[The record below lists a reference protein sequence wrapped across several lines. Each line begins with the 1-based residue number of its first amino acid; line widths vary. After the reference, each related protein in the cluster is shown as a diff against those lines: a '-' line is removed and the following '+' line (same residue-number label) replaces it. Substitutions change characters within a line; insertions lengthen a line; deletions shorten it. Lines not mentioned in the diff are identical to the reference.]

1 MLDGKYVTTLC
12 KARIQYQV
20 CNERI
25 STFKQKTFH
34 FHTNKIFYFACN
46 IYCFME
52 YNYYSGI
59 FSSVIKTFLEEVIRM
74 DIEKFGEELKKLGK
88 RVEKIKN
95 NINTEEATKTSLV
108 MPFFQILGYDIFD
121 PMEFVPE
128 FTADVGI
135 KKGEKVDYAIMLNN
149 QPVILIESKSINEQL
164 TKHDSQLF
172 RYFGTTTSKFGI
184 LTNGEEYKFFTDLEE
199 QNKMDITPFL
209 IVNVSNIKDSQIPEI
224 SKFHKDNFD
233 IENIISTA
241 SELKYL
247 NNLKIFLND
256 QMNTPSEEFTKYLV
270 GEIYGGVKTK
280 NTLDK
285 FKPIIKKGLSQ
296 FINERVNEK
305 LSAALNTS
313 AITKEEITEPIPPE
327 SEIITTAEEIET
339 FTIVK
344 IILKDTITID
354 RLYYRDNKSY
364 FNILLDD
371 NIRKWIMRVFVYDNK
386 IKMVLNDS
394 FKTSYEISNPVEI
407 TAHSNEIISV
417 VETLTR

>member
-1 MLDGKYVTTLC
+1 
-12 KARIQYQV
+12 
-20 CNERI
+20 
-25 STFKQKTFH
+25 
-34 FHTNKIFYFACN
+34 
-46 IYCFME
+46 
-52 YNYYSGI
+52 
-59 FSSVIKTFLEEVIRM
+59 M

-121 PMEFVPE
+121 PTEFVPE

-135 KKGEKVDYAIMLNN
+135 KKGEKVDYAIMLNS
-149 QPVILIESKSINEQL
+149 QPVILIEAKAINEQL

-209 IVNVSNIKDSQIPEI
+209 IVNISNIKDSQIPEVA
-224 SKFHKDNFD
+224 KFHKDNFD
-233 IENIISTA
+233 IENIVSTA

-270 GEIYGGVKTK
+270 GEIYDGVKTK
-280 NTLDK
+280 STLDK
-285 FKPIIKKGLSQ
+285 FKPIIKKGLAQ

-313 AITKEEITEPIPPE
+313 AAAKEEIIEPIQSEP
-327 SEIITTAEEIET
+327 EIITTAEEMET

-344 IILKDTITID
+344 IILKDTIQID

-371 NIRKWIMRVFVYDNK
+371 NIRKWIVRVFVYDNK

-394 FKTSYEISNPVEI
+394 NKTSYEISNPVDLI
-407 TAHSNEIISV
+407 LHSNEIVNV
-417 VETLTR
+417 VETLIR